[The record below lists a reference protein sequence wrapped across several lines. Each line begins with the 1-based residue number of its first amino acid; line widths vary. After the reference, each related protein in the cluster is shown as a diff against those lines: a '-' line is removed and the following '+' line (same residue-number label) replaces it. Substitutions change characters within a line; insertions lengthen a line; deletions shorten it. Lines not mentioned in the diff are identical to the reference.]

1 MLAQP
6 TQWED
11 AMSSRPS
18 LSAIAPQAGVVIP
31 AYFSSKPS
39 DDTIRE
45 LLWLTLKDTPHFV
58 APSRTWVVVDG
69 DPRTAALAA
78 ETNARFEETYG
89 QPFALHL
96 LARNGGKLWALRE
109 GLARLLAQGNDVRY
123 AIIRDGDG
131 DHLPAHIPALVAAAD
146 ALERFYGH
154 KRLIVIGARASRHH
168 PMGWMRGELET
179 LLDHVTLDAVC
190 YALAREG
197 RAPDLQHCR
206 GANPPDLSSGYK
218 LYGRVAAQQLVSDE
232 PVLATLSPSDYW
244 HYGPETCTIVEALLR
259 DTVVAQTTRLT
270 WEAQPTTSFG
280 EFGQLDL
287 YGELLLWVYAR
298 LEIPLQ
304 AAARM
309 FDRRATPLQLRT
321 MPEGRQALQALRAR
335 VLEALSAR
343 SGLDPI
349 PVAGHNV
356 LSFL

>member
-1 MLAQP
+1 
-6 TQWED
+6 
-11 AMSSRPS
+11 MSSRSS
-18 LSAIAPQAGVVIP
+18 LDAIAPQTGVVIP

-78 ETNARFEETYG
+78 ETNARFGETYG
-89 QPFALHL
+89 QPFRFHVLPS
-96 LARNGGKLWALRE
+96 NGGKLWALRE
-109 GLARLLAQGNDVRY
+109 GLARLLAQGDDVRH

-131 DHLPAHIPALVAAAD
+131 DHLPAHIPALVAAAE
-146 ALERFYGH
+146 AMERFYGH
-154 KRLIVIGARASRHH
+154 TRLIVIGARASRHH

-179 LLDHVTLDAVC
+179 LLDHVTMDAVS

-197 RAPDLQHCR
+197 QAPDLQHCR
-206 GANPPDLSSGYK
+206 GASPPDLSSGYK
-218 LYGRVAAQQLVSDE
+218 LYGRAAAQQIVSDE

-244 HYGPETCTIVEALLR
+244 HYGPETCTIVEAFLR
-259 DTVVAQTTRLT
+259 DTVVAQITRLT

-309 FDRRATPLQLRT
+309 FDRRATPLLLRT
-321 MPEGRQALQALRAR
+321 MPEGRQALRDLRAR
-335 VLEALSAR
+335 VLRALQAQAGKGDIS
-343 SGLDPI
+343 P
-349 PVAGHNV
+349 AGHDV

>member
-1 MLAQP
+1 
-6 TQWED
+6 
-11 AMSSRPS
+11 MSSRPS
-18 LSAIAPQAGVVIP
+18 LSTIAPQTGVVIP

-39 DDTIRE
+39 DDTIRD

-89 QPFALHL
+89 QPFALHV

-244 HYGPETCTIVEALLR
+244 HYGPETVTLVEATLLGA
-259 DTVVAQTTRLT
+259 VVAEKLRLT
-270 WEAQPTTSFG
+270 WDGQPATSFG
-280 EFGQLDL
+280 EFRHVAL
-287 YGELLLWVYAR
+287 YGELLAWVWAR
-298 LEIPLQ
+298 LELPLEV
-304 AAARM
+304 AARHY
-309 FDRRATPLQLRT
+309 DNYAPGLTLRT
-321 MPEGRQALQALRAR
+321 MSPGRELIDQVRAYALTKVQAHRG
-335 VLEALSAR
+335 EAGELPPPAPSP
-343 SGLDPI
+343 LF
-349 PVAGHNV
+349 V
-356 LSFL
+356 